1 VDDQQRTVGTSIGER
16 RSGSLPKT
24 KSRIQLQ
31 SSDRRQNDILRA
43 MRGMPF
49 LLLSVLVSGAL
60 SAATASAESPAIVV
74 KVHQASGVVS
84 PYFQLTASPGRSVAA
99 GSLQVVNPTSRPLTV
114 RLDPVDAIT
123 TNTLGSAYAQTGGA
137 IHGPTTWLR
146 LSRRVVVIP
155 RHASKSVSVSLD
167 VPGAATPGDYLG
179 GVAVEALGQ
188 TSTAKVSKGVAI
200 GETDRYAIG
209 VEVRLPGPRTP
220 IVKFSGATVSREP
233 SGLVFHVNA
242 HNTGNVI
249 LTNVHGSVRVTTGS
263 RVVGAATIQP
273 GTFVSG
279 TSISYPLAAPH
290 EQPTPG
296 SSYRVQGVLRY
307 AGGIARLDTRV
318 VFSHAAAVK
327 QENYGGRKLPK
338 STPAWRWLVL
348 LLLAL
353 AMVIGALKLL
363 QRRRRPLNRPA
374 GLKLLDRYL
383 GPDGE
388 RPVSLVLIRA
398 DGRTAG
404 AIASTIHP
412 RLRRSDRVCDLG
424 RHGVLV
430 ICPRTTR
437 PAANALRDD
446 IEAQLARHPGVG
458 GIPIKIAVATANKTT
473 TAQKLLDRVT
483 AARHQQP
490 PKLSPRRR
498 PTTTGKR

>member
-1 VDDQQRTVGTSIGER
+1 MR
-16 RSGSLPKT
+16 R
-24 KSRIQLQ
+24 
-31 SSDRRQNDILRA
+31 
-43 MRGMPF
+43 MPF
-49 LLLSVLVSGAL
+49 LLVSVLASGAL
-60 SAATASAESPAIVV
+60 NAATASAESPAIVV

-84 PYFQLTASPGRSVAA
+84 PYFRLTASPAQSVAA
-99 GSLQVVNPTSRPLTV
+99 GSLQVVNPTSRPVIV

-123 TNTLGSAYAQTGGA
+123 TNTLGSAYAQTGDA

-146 LSRRVVVIP
+146 LSRRLVVIP
-155 RHASKSVSVSLD
+155 RHASRESVSVSLN
-167 VPGAATPGDYLG
+167 VPAPATPGDYLG

-209 VEVRLPGPRTP
+209 VEAKLPGPRTP

-263 RVVGAATIQP
+263 RVVGAATIEP

-318 VFSHAAAVK
+318 VFSHPAAVK
-327 QENYGGRKLPK
+327 QQNYGGRKLPK

-353 AMVIGALKLL
+353 AIVIGVRQLL

-388 RPVSLVLIRA
+388 RPVSLVLISA
-398 DGRTAG
+398 DGRAAG
-404 AIASTIHP
+404 TIATTIHP

-424 RHGVLV
+424 RDGVLV

-446 IEAQLARHPGVG
+446 IEAELARHPDLA

-473 TAQKLLDRVT
+473 TAQKLLGRVT
-483 AARHQQP
+483 AAGQHAQQAP
-490 PKLSPRRR
+490 RLSPRRR
-498 PTTTGKR
+498 PTTTGRR